1 MHRGDRHRDLGR
13 LAGWHLAT
21 GRGAATAAE
30 GGSALSSS
38 RRLRNASKGLG
49 APKVAALVLR
59 EHDHTLAF
67 WRALGYESDERVDR
81 RVRSFR

>member
-1 MHRGDRHRDLGR
+1 MASGDWPWCGNGGGR
-13 LAGWHLAT
+13 
-21 GRGAATAAE
+21 
-30 GGSALSSS
+30 GSALSSS